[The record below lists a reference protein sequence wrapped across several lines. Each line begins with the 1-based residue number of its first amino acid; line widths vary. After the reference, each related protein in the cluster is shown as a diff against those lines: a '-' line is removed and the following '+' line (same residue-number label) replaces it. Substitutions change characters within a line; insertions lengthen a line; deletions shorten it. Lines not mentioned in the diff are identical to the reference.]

1 MKAGVAAIFFTGTLA
16 ACSADPGRGQQAV
29 PTDWR
34 AVAFDPCCTIHVPT
48 EFREVPKPAGV
59 RDPTF
64 IVIGN
69 GATEIAF
76 EYRPQ
81 VGFPEGPLGQQDWSQ
96 DRMKVDGR
104 EADLVSYA
112 ATDAFAGGRTLR
124 MRVRR
129 SEAPTHQ
136 SAPTLERG
144 MELGATANC
153 RTDADCDVARRIFSL
168 IDLSDSRS

>member
-1 MKAGVAAIFFTGTLA
+1 MRAVAAAIFFTGTLA

-29 PTDWR
+29 PADWR
-34 AVAFDPCCTIHVPT
+34 AVAFDPCCTIHVPP
-48 EFREVPKPAGV
+48 EFREVPKPSGV

-69 GATEIAF
+69 EATEIVF

-81 VGFPEGPLGQQDWSQ
+81 VGFSEGPLGQQDWSQ
-96 DRMKVDGR
+96 DQMKVDGR
-104 EADLVSYA
+104 DADLASYA

-129 SEAPTHQ
+129 PEAATHQ
-136 SAPTLERG
+136 SPPTPERG

-153 RTDADCDVARRIFSL
+153 RTDADCDVARRVFSL
-168 IDLSDSRS
+168 IDLSESRD